1 MNCWKPV
8 LTVMVKTIC
17 TQEAVWQTGKGLEVG
32 ASLHLTLGS
41 LAVLL

>member
-1 MNCWKPV
+1 MNGWKPV
-8 LTVMVKTIC
+8 FTIMVRTTC
-17 TQEAVWQTGKGLEVG
+17 AQEAVWQTRKGLEVG